1 MKLLYPLLSG
11 VAPIAVLAMPMAAYA
26 QTANSA
32 PPQGADDVELYSDGD
47 NIVVT
52 GERLRGQVQVEQAP
66 ILELD
71 EADIAGIGANSI
83 AEILQVIAP
92 QTTSS
97 RRRSGGGGGPAILVN
112 GLRISS
118 FRELRSYPPEAIRKV
133 EVLPEEV
140 AVKFGFSADQ
150 RVVNLI
156 LKDNFSSREIEFEY
170 EGPSEGGY
178 LAREAEF
185 TLLKLDKGK
194 RLNITAEV
202 RDTSLLD
209 ESERDI
215 IQTEGSTSS
224 VATDPDPAQ
233 FRSLVDDSLDI
244 EATINWTSSNLDNGS
259 LLSLNGTYEREESTR
274 LSGLNSVT
282 LTDPNGNEAFRL
294 FGEDTPL
301 RRRVSSDSFSAGSTY
316 TRPMGLFQFTATADA
331 AWAETE
337 TLIDN
342 AFDTQALVDAAAAGD
357 LALDGALPTN
367 ADAGFDTANNR
378 SLTSDNQITLRG
390 SPLMLPAG
398 EVSTTFDA
406 GFDWKRI
413 ESADTRT
420 AADIKLTR
428 SRWEVG
434 ANVSVPIAERG
445 GAWGAI
451 GDVSVSFSAGLEEL
465 SDFGTLID
473 ANAGLNW
480 GVADGLDLSA
490 NYIYTEVAPSLTQL
504 GSPEIQTLN
513 VPVFDFVNGET
524 VLATVTTGGNAN
536 LQAETQKDWKFAA
549 NWQFPLIDN
558 SRLTVEY
565 IRNRSSNVT
574 SSFPSITQAIE
585 AAFPD
590 RIARDSGGQ
599 LIAVDQRP
607 ITFESTRSK
616 RLVFGFTTRGSFGK
630 ASARGGPPGRGGRD
644 NAARAGRPPGQGP
657 KPTVDA
663 KTESA
668 QTGSAKPDAVAPRG
682 GNRAS
687 QIATRGGSRGFGRD
701 GRGRYFVNLTHSVE
715 LDNTILI
722 AANTPIL
729 DQLNGDTTQTL
740 GFPRHTSSMRAGVFR
755 KGKGLRVTA
764 DYTGSAHV
772 NGSGLPGSSDLSIDD
787 LLTIDLRLFVNLG
800 EVLNKPDTFL
810 DDLRLAFRADNV
822 FNARR
827 NVRDGNGDVPLA
839 FQPGLLDPTGRFI
852 GMDIRKIF

>member
-1 MKLLYPLLSG
+1 MKPAHSLLSSA
-11 VAPIAVLAMPMAAYA
+11 APIAVLVLPIAAHA

-47 NIVVT
+47 SIVVT
-52 GERLRGQVQVEQAP
+52 GERLRGQLQVEQAP
-66 ILELD
+66 ILELN
-71 EADIAGIGANSI
+71 EADVAGIGANSI

-92 QTTSS
+92 QTSSS
-97 RRRSGGGGGPAILVN
+97 RRRGGGGRPAILVN

-185 TLLKLDKGK
+185 TLLKLDSGK
-194 RLNITAEV
+194 RLNVTAEV
-202 RDTSLLD
+202 RDTSTLT

-215 IQTEGSTSS
+215 IQTEGSSS
-224 VATDPDPAQ
+224 LVAGDPDPAQ

-244 EATINWTSSNLDNGS
+244 EATVNWTSSNLDNGS
-259 LLSLNGTYEREESTR
+259 LFSLNGTYEREQRTR
-274 LSGLNSVT
+274 LSGLNSAL
-282 LTDPNGNEAFRL
+282 LTNPDGIEAFRV
-294 FGEDTPL
+294 FGEETPL
-301 RRRVSSDSFSAGSTY
+301 RTRVSSDSFSAGSTY
-316 TRPMGLFQFTATADA
+316 SRPMGLFQFTATSDANWSQTKTRIDKAFDPRALIDA
-331 AWAETE
+331 A
-337 TLIDN
+337 L
-342 AFDTQALVDAAAAGD
+342 LGD
-357 LALDGALPTN
+357 LALDGALPAN

-378 SLTSDNQITLRG
+378 NLSTTNQITLRG

-398 EVSTTFDA
+398 EVSTTFDG

-413 ESADTRT
+413 ESEDSRT
-420 AADIKLTR
+420 AADTKLTR
-428 SRWEVG
+428 ARWEVG
-434 ANVSVPIAERG
+434 TNVSIPIAERG

-451 GDVSVSFSAGLEEL
+451 GDVSISFSGGLEEL

-473 ANAGLNW
+473 ANTGLNW
-480 GVADGLDLSA
+480 GVTDGLDLSA
-490 NYIYTEVAPSLTQL
+490 NYIYTQVAPSLTQL

-513 VPVFDFVNGET
+513 VPVFDFVAGQT
-524 VLATVTTGGNAN
+524 VLATVITGGNQD

-549 NWQFPLIDN
+549 NWRVPLIEN
-558 SRLTVEY
+558 SRLTAEY
-565 IRNRSSNVT
+565 VRNRSSNVT
-574 SSFPSITQAIE
+574 SAFPSVTQAIE

-590 RIARDSGGQ
+590 RIVRDGSGQ
-599 LIAVDQRP
+599 LIEVDRRP

-630 ASARGGPPGRGGRD
+630 ASPGGRPDGAGRG
-644 NAARAGRPPGQGP
+644 NAGRPPAPDGQNP
-657 KPTVDA
+657 KPT
-663 KTESA
+663 E
-668 QTGSAKPDAVAPRG
+668 GAKPNATAPAAEGRGAARG
-682 GNRAS
+682 GAGVIR
-687 QIATRGGSRGFGRD
+687 RGFGRD

-715 LDNTILI
+715 LDNVILI
-722 AANTPIL
+722 AANAPVL
-729 DQLNGDTTQTL
+729 DQLDGDTTQTL
-740 GFPRHTSSMRAGVFR
+740 GFPRHTTSMRAGIFR

-764 DYTGSAHV
+764 DYTGSARV

-800 EVLNKPDTFL
+800 EVLKKPDTFL

-827 NVRDGNGDVPLA
+827 NVRDENGAVPLA

-852 GMDIRKIF
+852 GIDIRKIF